1 MACDKVLPTAVQF
14 MVKKTHTH
22 TQNPAEN
29 STEWLE
35 NLIKL
40 LATMSF
46 CIKYCLLH
54 LFTGG
59 SSKTTSFHLV
69 FTTAR
74 IKVPGRRRREVETT
88 TRWNHRRVCDEDFT
102 LHSLQLLLPPLSTFE
117 LEINQCVKFLGRI
130 QRNVLNKA
138 HLLGTRFVSFFL
150 CVFPLITFFGCL
162 SPCFSMDNF

>member
-54 LFTGG
+54 LFSTWRLFKDNTI
-59 SSKTTSFHLV
+59 SSCFYYRAYFKSARSSTTRS
-69 FTTAR
+69 
-74 IKVPGRRRREVETT
+74 IETT
-88 TRWNHRRVCDEDFT
+88 TRWNHRRVCEVDFT
-102 LHSLQLLLPPLSTFE
+102 LHSLQLLLPPLTFE
-117 LEINQCVKFLGRI
+117 LEINQCVKFLGRF
-130 QRNVLNKA
+130 QNKMCWTKRICCA
-138 HLLGTRFVSFFL
+138 HGSFLSFFVL
-150 CVFPLITFFGCL
+150 
-162 SPCFSMDNF
+162 FSI